1 MNKKNWLLL
10 TVLAAIML
18 VLAACGGG
26 DKSGEKSNQ
35 KEKVDT
41 SKFPLQTTNKDES
54 IKGGTLK
61 VALQSDA
68 PFKGL
73 FLYEVYEDAYDAEI
87 LSYTSNSIFTTK
99 EDFLIDNDG
108 LAKLDV
114 DTDAKK
120 ATIKIGRAH
129 V

>member
-26 DKSGEKSNQ
+26 DKSGEKG
-35 KEKVDT
+35 KEKEQVDT
-41 SKFPLQTTNKDES
+41 SKFPLEVTNKDEA

-61 VALQSDA
+61 VALSSDA

-73 FLYEVYEDAYDAEI
+73 FLYEVYQDAYDAEI
-87 LSYTSNSIFTTK
+87 LSYTSNSLYPTK
-99 EDFLIDNDG
+99 EDFLLDDDG
-108 LAKLDV
+108 LAHQSSS
-114 DTDAKK
+114 
-120 ATIKIGRAH
+120 G
-129 V
+129 